1 MTTSAAEGTV
11 TRLTEALKRRIVRD
25 AVDFLTER
33 EGLSEAQRAQLLAVP
48 IRWRRRRGGCRF
60 YAGPAH
66 GFGGPHILLSVG
78 RGAELRW
85 HTYRRVRAGLTTP
98 PGGIAM
104 PMAMWA
110 TVVLVHE
117 LTHALQ
123 HGMCGTPRRRFSEV
137 ETTDHEIEFVR
148 RVAPSLH
155 AQLVPVQ
162 RERKPRKRR
171 RAKIAMPPRLPWRLR
186 MFEWV
191 RGLLAPAA
199 N

>member
-85 HTYRRVRAGLTTP
+85 HTYRRVRAG
-98 PGGIAM
+98 
-104 PMAMWA
+104 
-110 TVVLVHE
+110 
-117 LTHALQ
+117 
-123 HGMCGTPRRRFSEV
+123 
-137 ETTDHEIEFVR
+137 
-148 RVAPSLH
+148 
-155 AQLVPVQ
+155 
-162 RERKPRKRR
+162 
-171 RAKIAMPPRLPWRLR
+171 
-186 MFEWV
+186 
-191 RGLLAPAA
+191 PA
-199 N
+199 